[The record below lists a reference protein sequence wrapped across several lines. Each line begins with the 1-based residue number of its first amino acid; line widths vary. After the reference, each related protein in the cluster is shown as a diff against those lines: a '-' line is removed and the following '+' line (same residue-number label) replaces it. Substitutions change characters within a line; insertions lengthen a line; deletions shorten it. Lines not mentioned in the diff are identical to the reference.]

1 MHAQHFLIAERERSI
16 YDSCRFDIGR
26 SRARRLITKYVYTPV
41 NICISQCPQLLA
53 PYATRNPRV
62 KKNQIQ
68 DTLLVNNLRRCRLC
82 NDFLLLSLACLTK
95 SHSVSPA

>member
-41 NICISQCPQLLA
+41 THLHIAVPTV
-53 PYATRNPRV
+53 TRS
-62 KKNQIQ
+62 
-68 DTLLVNNLRRCRLC
+68 LRY
-82 NDFLLLSLACLTK
+82 T
-95 SHSVSPA
+95 